1 METLNSIVSD
11 INGVLWSTVIIAL
24 LVGAGFYFTFRTG
37 AVQIRYIA
45 DMFKLVVGTAGT
57 KTEGNEVS
65 PFQAF
70 CVSTASRVGVG
81 NIAGI
86 AIAIVAGGPGA
97 IFWMWF
103 IAIIGS
109 ATGFVESTLAQIY
122 KVPRENGE
130 AGFRGGPAYY
140 LKNGLG
146 HGIWAAVFAI
156 LISVTY
162 GMIYNSVQSNT
173 IALALNTAFGVDRMV
188 VGGVVTVLALVI
200 IWGGIGRIARV
211 TEWMV
216 PVMAGIYL
224 ITAISIMVMNVTE
237 LPRVFTVIFRDAF
250 DINAVFGGGMG
261 AAILTGFK
269 RGLFSNEAGEGS
281 VPNAAASA
289 DASHPVV
296 QGLIQ
301 SFGVYVDTLFICSAS
316 AFIVLLSEDYHA
328 SGLTGIELIQWDLA
342 QYFGPYAPH
351 LVSVL
356 IFIFAFSSLIGN
368 YYYGEINIGHLTHKK
383 WPLNLFRC
391 LIGVMVFWGAMAD
404 LPLVWNLADLFMAFM
419 VLTNVTAI
427 LILFPQAR
435 AALLDYEKQ
444 IKDGIKV
451 PMFHRKVLPKEQ
463 GVYWWD
469 DENNYDEEKYNK
481 S

>member
-1 METLNSIVSD
+1 MEIVNSIVSD
-11 INGVLWSTVIIAL
+11 INGVLWSTIIIYL
-24 LVGAGFYFTFRTG
+24 LVGAGFYFTFRTRG
-37 AVQIRYIA
+37 VQIRYIK
-45 DMFKLVVGTAGT
+45 DMFKLVIGSAGT
-57 KTEGNEVS
+57 KTKGNEVS

-103 IAIIGS
+103 IAVIGS

-173 IALALNTAFGVDRMV
+173 ISLALNTAFGVDRAV
-188 VGGVVTVLALVI
+188 VGGVVTVLALAI

-216 PVMAGIYL
+216 PLMAGIYL
-224 ITAISIMVMNVTE
+224 LTALTVMVMNITE
-237 LPRVFTVIFRDAF
+237 LPRVFGIIFRDAF

-316 AFIVLLSEDYHA
+316 AFIVLLSSDYQA

-368 YYYGEINIGHLTHKK
+368 YYYGEINIGHLTQKK
-383 WPLNLFRC
+383 WPLNLFRV
-391 LIGVMVFWGAMAD
+391 LIGVMVFWGAIAD

-419 VLTNVTAI
+419 ILTNVTAI
-427 LILFPQAR
+427 LLLFPQTR
-435 AALLDYEKQ
+435 AALLDYERQ
-444 IKDGIKV
+444 IKEGIKNPV
-451 PMFHRKVLPKEQ
+451 FHRNVLPSQK

-469 DENNYDEEKYNK
+469 EENNYDHTKYEDR
-481 S
+481 